1 MDFKEK
7 KENLAHLSPKEL
19 SDILV
24 LLGDWL
30 PVARQVVSIKAAFS
44 KKPIDREY
52 LEKNLKENLTIDEYV
67 EWKQC
72 GPYSLIVGEVH
83 DQLKKLVDE
92 GDSKIAKNLG
102 KIALDIGEQTS
113 ELLAEPDYWEM
124 GLEELREWLKLD

>member
-92 GDSKIAKNLG
+92 GDSKTLFIRPLASNCFFLFLPPLAIISSAMAKACSSKMAG
-102 KIALDIGEQTS
+102 
-113 ELLAEPDYWEM
+113 
-124 GLEELREWLKLD
+124 